1 MMMKKYLCLV
11 AACVLSFVLTGC
23 DNKADVNEITT
34 PYESSTEIEVTNPG
48 KYLSDLCSSIE
59 INKTEFSLPCSREEL
74 SENFVVEPIVHF
86 DAEHKPKN
94 KEYKIVTDNLFTNDD
109 CYCGIVTFAEYPDG
123 TDKIYAFERVDKI
136 LPTYLPEDKQYHLDD
151 SLTIKID
158 FITLGETTK
167 EEVNDKIGQ
176 GINFGE
182 VDGRPIEGYTFE
194 DGMLRLKYNNGIVSD
209 FAIIF
214 YQ

>member
-1 MMMKKYLCLV
+1 MMKKYLCLV

-23 DNKADVNEITT
+23 SNKADVNEITT
-34 PYESSTEIEVTNPG
+34 PYESGTEIEVTNPG

-86 DAEHKPKN
+86 DAEYEPKN
-94 KEYKIVTDNLFTNDD
+94 KEYKLVTDNLFTNDD
-109 CYCGIVTFAEYPDG
+109 CYCGVVCFAEYSDN

-158 FITLGETTK
+158 FITVGKTTK

-176 GINFGE
+176 GISFEDADGKLGE
-182 VDGRPIEGYTFE
+182 SYIFE

-209 FAIIF
+209 FTIIF